1 VSGGLKQQA
10 ADVWQAGLEVALTA
24 RSLVVLLGATDT
36 GKTTMAVRL
45 AREAMERG
53 LRVGVIDADVGQSE
67 IGPPGTVGLALPD
80 IPAASASDWRPSALA
95 FVGATTPVG
104 RMLDVVVGARRMAD
118 EARRRG
124 AEIIIVDT
132 SGLVRGAV
140 ALRLKLAKLEVLQP
154 STILALRRGREL
166 DPVLRLV
173 PAACR
178 AGLVT
183 LPVPETVRPKP
194 PGLRRARR
202 AAHFLQYLK
211 EARLHEIDTQRV
223 LTADGWLF
231 TGRPLAP
238 GVLKAAAAGLGLE
251 VLHGEQTPDG
261 IHLVTRGA
269 ASRGRRAIL
278 PDLFGSRRIT
288 CTPAT
293 VFQNLLVGLLEE
305 GGRLAEIGI
314 LQNVDFARG
323 LLRVLSPLRSEGAL
337 RVLRYGRLRLRPD
350 GTEIGPVR
358 PGDL

>member
-1 VSGGLKQQA
+1 VSGTEEHQPS
-10 ADVWQAGLEVALTA
+10 DIWQAGLDTALA
-24 RSLVVLLGATDT
+24 GKGLVVLLGATDT
-36 GKTTMAVRL
+36 GKTTLALRL
-45 AREAMERG
+45 AHRALEAG

-80 IPAASASDWRPSALA
+80 ASAASASAWRPSALA
-95 FVGATTPVG
+95 FVGSTTPVG
-104 RMLDVVVGARRMAD
+104 RMLDVVVGARRLAD

-124 AEIIIVDT
+124 AELIVVDT
-132 SGLVRGAV
+132 SGLVSGAV

-154 STILALRRGREL
+154 ATVLALRRGREL

-173 PAACR
+173 PAACHAR
-178 AGLVT
+178 LVSM
-183 LPVPETVRPKP
+183 PVPEAVQPKL

-202 AAHFLQYLK
+202 AARFLQYLK
-211 EARLHEIDTQRV
+211 EARLHEIDTRRV

-231 TGRPLAP
+231 TGRPLTP
-238 GVLKAAAAGLGLE
+238 PVLEAAAAGLG
-251 VLHGEQTPDG
+251 VQALHGEQTPDG

-269 ASRGRRAIL
+269 GPRGTRAVL
-278 PDLFGSRRIT
+278 PDLFGSRRIV
-288 CTPAT
+288 CTPAIT
-293 VFQNLLVGLLEE
+293 FQNLLVGLLEE

-337 RVLRYGRLRLRPD
+337 HVLRYGRLRLRPD